1 MHVHDPCLTGPE
13 NDFLPELELHDE
25 SHGGRF
31 SGGKLGPVAAEHLAC
46 ALGANEVLTSLNLG
60 DNEIGDEGAAHIAR
74 ALKLNRTLTAI
85 DLYKNGLGD
94 AGAAHVAA
102 ALEVNSTLLS
112 VDMAGNAIGAEPA
125 DALRAAWG
133 KRDRSK
139 LIIN

>member
-1 MHVHDPCLTGPE
+1 MKKYIILAIALVL
-13 NDFLPELELHDE
+13 
-25 SHGGRF
+25 S
-31 SGGKLGPVAAEHLAC
+31 AC
-46 ALGANEVLTSLNLG
+46 ATTAPKANSTCSDGSAPTKSISADGSYYVYACANSGNG
-60 DNEIGDEGAAHIAR
+60 SS
-74 ALKLNRTLTAI
+74 
-85 DLYKNGLGD
+85 KNGLGD